1 MVRSD
6 MIVMEGGLAGLSI
19 GLLFWVTHRS
29 LNSAWIKYRDTL
41 NTEAQ
46 SKLAEMFVF
55 VDFSQ
60 LWPHLV
66 SLATAVGLLFWVWT
80 DSVILSALTGVIL
93 LFAPRI
99 ALARARAA
107 RAYRLDRQLPDA
119 LRMVASAL
127 GAGSSLS
134 SALNAIAKDLNAPL
148 SQELSLILREQRVG
162 IPLHDAL
169 NNFRL
174 RLDTD
179 SVGQVTTLLQVGA
192 ESGGSLSTLLERLA
206 TNLSAQ
212 HHIALKVDML
222 TSQGRMQAWVIGML
236 PILLLIVLCWVDPL
250 TMHSV
255 MKTDAGQLV
264 LLCVALLEVAGLLWL
279 RSILRMVM
287 N

>member
-80 DSVILSALTGVIL
+80 DSVIISALTGVIL

-107 RAYRLDRQLPDA
+107 RAHRLDRQLPDA

-264 LLCVALLEVAGLLWL
+264 LLCVAILEVAGLLWL